1 MMKISL
7 LLQELEELAERLGWE
22 IRYEKGDF
30 QSDSCQKDNQHLIL
44 IQKNASET
52 ERATHLARIL
62 GQEDLD
68 DMFLLPRVRDFLDRQ
83 RSESA

>member
-1 MMKISL
+1 MKISL

-30 QSDSCQKDNQHLIL
+30 QSDSCQKDNQRLII
-44 IQKNASET
+44 IQKGTSES

-62 GQEDLD
+62 GQEELNGV
-68 DMFLLPRVRDFLDRQ
+68 FLLPRVRDFLDCH
-83 RSESA
+83 RSDRV

>member
-1 MMKISL
+1 MKISL

-30 QSDSCQKDNQHLIL
+30 QSDSCQKDNQHLII
-44 IQKNASET
+44 IQKGAPES

-62 GQEDLD
+62 GQEDLNGV
-68 DMFLLPRVRDFLDRQ
+68 FLLPRVRDFLDSH
-83 RSESA
+83 RSGGG

>member
-1 MMKISL
+1 MKISL

-30 QSDSCQKDNQHLIL
+30 HSNSCQKDNQRLII
-44 IQKNASET
+44 IQKGASEG

-62 GQEDLD
+62 GQEELD
-68 DMFLLPRVRDFLDRQ
+68 SVFLLPRVRDFLDSH
-83 RSESA
+83 RSGA